1 MADLATGAIVEITG
15 RVVKGRTYGNRS
27 TTIVE
32 VSYSTPVKVIVL
44 GKSQRQTGTLAS
56 DNDWNNYLTGIVSH
70 PVWIVMPVDKNNH
83 YRTPIAVLEKQV
95 IEQGANQ

>member
-1 MADLATGAIVEITG
+1 MAELATGAIVEITG
-15 RVVKGRTYGNRS
+15 RVVKGRTYDNYS

-44 GKSQRQTGTLAS
+44 GKSQRHTGKLNHNG
-56 DNDWNNYLTGIVSH
+56 DYDYPNNYLTSIVSH

-95 IEQGANQ
+95 QE